1 MIEKKTREE
10 LLAETPEAWRSQT
23 SVRDERSPVGNG
35 WADAQGGL
43 RDLIARRA
51 YELYEERGRIDGDD
65 VNDWL
70 MAEEQIRLSLGAAKE
85 RAAGMSKRRR
95 QSTAS

>member
-1 MIEKKTREE
+1 MIEKKTRDE
-10 LLAETPEAWRSQT
+10 LLAETPEAWRSQS
-23 SVRDERSPVGNG
+23 SVRSERPPVGNG
-35 WADAQGGL
+35 RADAQGGL

-51 YELYEERGRIDGDD
+51 YELYEERGRLDGDD

-70 MAEEQIRLSLGAAKE
+70 MAEEQIRLSAGAAKE
-85 RAAGMSKRRR
+85 GAAGMSKRRR